1 VEVLV
6 LLLLELELEPVL
18 EPEDDLEPELDGAP
32 LEVTRGV
39 LTVVVVGA
47 TGVEETEVANL
58 VVVVEELTTTTDV
71 EVAAEVLEEDCPTQ
85 LVEEPAW
92 IVTAAVKNWAPVES
106 TS

>member
-1 VEVLV
+1 VEVLL
-6 LLLLELELEPVL
+6 LLLLELVLVL
-18 EPEDDLEPELDGAP
+18 EPEGDLEPELDGAP

-58 VVVVEELTTTTDV
+58 VVVVEELTTTDV

-85 LVEEPAW
+85 VVEEPAW
-92 IVTAAVKNWAPVES
+92 ITTAAVKNWAPVES

>member
-6 LLLLELELEPVL
+6 LLLLELEPVL

-58 VVVVEELTTTTDV
+58 VVVEELTTTTDV

>member
-1 VEVLV
+1 VEV
-6 LLLLELELEPVL
+6 LLLLLLVLVLEPVL

-58 VVVVEELTTTTDV
+58 VVVVEELTTTDV
-71 EVAAEVLEEDCPTQ
+71 EVAAEVLEEDCPIQ
-85 LVEEPAW
+85 VVEEPAW
-92 IVTAAVKNWAPVES
+92 IVTAAAKNSAPVPS
-106 TS
+106 VS